1 MTISERINQD
11 IKDAMRARNR
21 EALGVLR
28 LLKAS
33 LENEKLE
40 RGGTLSQE
48 DEITAIAREMRKRQE
63 ALEDFKKA
71 DRQDLVEG
79 VQGEI
84 ELIKGYLPEQLSE
97 EEIREKVATIIDEV
111 GATSMKDFG
120 PVMGKAMAELR
131 GQADGDVVSDL
142 AKEIINQ

>member
-63 ALEDFKKA
+63 SLEDFKKA

>member
-63 ALEDFKKA
+63 SLEDFKKA

-97 EEIREKVATIIDEV
+97 ED
-111 GATSMKDFG
+111 S
-120 PVMGKAMAELR
+120 
-131 GQADGDVVSDL
+131 
-142 AKEIINQ
+142 

>member
-63 ALEDFKKA
+63 SREDFKKA

-131 GQADGDVVSDL
+131 GQADGDVVSDI

>member
-63 ALEDFKKA
+63 SLEDFKKA

-131 GQADGDVVSDL
+131 GQADGDVVSDI